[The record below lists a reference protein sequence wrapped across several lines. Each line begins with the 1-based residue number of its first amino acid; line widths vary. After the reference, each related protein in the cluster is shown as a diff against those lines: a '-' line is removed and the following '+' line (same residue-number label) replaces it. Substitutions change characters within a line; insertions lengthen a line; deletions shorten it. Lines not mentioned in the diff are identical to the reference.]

1 MGVLRWRHDLRSEAG
16 QQQQRNANA
25 ERNSHNHTLPK
36 LLSQVS
42 KDNSNASPAVAQ
54 GTDIEEGSSVYT
66 GKQGHERA
74 SEPTNKVIPV
84 FLD

>member
-42 KDNSNASPAVAQ
+42 KDNSNASPAVGQ
-54 GTDIEEGSSVYT
+54 GVSTEYYARYRFDFVKPSISPAI
-66 GKQGHERA
+66 KI
-74 SEPTNKVIPV
+74 TN
-84 FLD
+84 LDRTY